1 MTKELRFE
9 LYESGRELRFEL
21 YEGGSRTTNTFEVYE
36 DYSMDAVKN
45 SYYYDSAT
53 YNSNKLSGTN
63 VFTVFEPHFLAPI
76 GMLFRIRILYNGS
89 LRFCSAWF
97 KLSENGYADYIPYY
111 GTNGPSNGLY
121 RIYVASDNLLTSKK
135 LSGVTTLDKDL
146 PIKKT
151 IPCNICVFW
160 GGGEGLSGATKYPP
174 IVGAATVNIGDTYE
188 INLPS
193 STLNLSSK
201 NNLSYSFRHHI
212 MEEPNGP
219 HSYINDY
226 GLDCSGT
233 TFKIPLMTNKKYDI
247 HFVPRD
253 GVICTGQMAEAIS
266 YYAKEFDDNQCIPNS
281 KLSSNGFI
289 STEPNNCLPRFN
301 TVKKKN
307 AIFLYTSFRTSG
319 SVVNMTYTFSGNSN
333 SMTITAD
340 NFPIASAV
348 TYCLWQAEIAD
359 FLGTTYTNTDL
370 QKKVRVSIGGRYLL
384 SQEWYYKVVAYDGT
398 IIKQTSRIS
407 SDGFT
412 TTMDK
417 LDGAIV
423 FISKNSTIN
432 EYYIYGSKRARDG
445 EKNIT
450 STSVYCSW
458 PGGYGGVT
466 TSSLASIG
474 EFDYGEFDY
483 E

>member
-1 MTKELRFE
+1 MT
-9 LYESGRELRFEL
+9 RELRFEL
-21 YEGGSRTTNTFEVYE
+21 YEGESRTTNTFEVYK

-53 YNSNKLSGTN
+53 YNSFKLSGTN
-63 VFTVFEPHFLAPI
+63 VFSVIEPKSILPI

-89 LRFCSAWF
+89 LRFCSAWVEV
-97 KLSENGYADYIPYY
+97 SDNGYADYIPYY
-111 GTNGPSNGLY
+111 GTNGPSNGFY
-121 RIYVASDNLLTSKK
+121 RIYVAAPPGTDKSKRVY
-135 LSGVTTLDKDL
+135 GTTTLDKDL

-151 IPCNICVFW
+151 IPCGIYVFW
-160 GGGEGLSGATKYPP
+160 GGGAGLSGAAKYPP
-174 IVGAATVNIGDTYE
+174 IIGATYVNIGDTYA

-193 STLNLSSK
+193 SAPNPFSN

-226 GLDCSGT
+226 GLDCSGS
-233 TFKIPLMTNKKYDI
+233 TFRITLMPETKYDI
-247 HFVPRD
+247 HFVPRT
-253 GVICTGQMAEAIS
+253 GVICTGRMAEAIS

-281 KLSSNGFI
+281 NLSSNGFI

-307 AIFLYTSFRTSG
+307 AIFLYTFFQTSG
-319 SVVNMTYTFSGNSN
+319 AVMDMTYTFSGNSN
-333 SMTITAD
+333 IMNIAAWR
-340 NFPIASAV
+340 FPIDSAV
-348 TYCLWQAEIAD
+348 TNCWWIAEIAD

-370 QKKVRVSIGGRYLL
+370 QKKVRVRIGGHL
-384 SQEWYYKVVAYDGT
+384 SYQVWYYKVLANDGT
-398 IIKQTSRIS
+398 IIKQASRLS

-423 FISKNSTIN
+423 YFSKNSTVN
-432 EYYIYGSKRARDG
+432 KDYFYGPKRARDS
-445 EKNIT
+445 ERNIT

-458 PGGYGGVT
+458 PEGNGGVT